1 MQKGMNGSLAIVGV
15 GVVLGVIAFA
25 VESLRWLLIFA
36 LIITVIGGG
45 IPFYKSLNN
54 K

>member
-1 MQKGMNGSLAIVGV
+1 MKKGMNGSLAIVGV
-15 GVVLGVIAFA
+15 GVALGVIAFA
-25 VESLRWLLIFA
+25 WEDARWLLIFA

>member
-1 MQKGMNGSLAIVGV
+1 MKKGMGGSLAIIGV
-15 GVVLGVIAFA
+15 GVALGVIAFA

-45 IPFYKSLNN
+45 IPFYKSLNA